1 MKVGDLV
8 TYAFQAAR
16 WRKGQSRLAQLGQ
29 SVDVGLVVETGKY
42 TGNADVKVLWMG
54 PGAAAPYAITQKSDH
69 LRLVDKSL
77 TT

>member
-8 TYAFQAAR
+8 GYAFQGA
-16 WRKGQSRLAQLGQ
+16 KGQIK
-29 SVDVGLVVETGKY
+29 DVGLVVETGKY
-42 TGNADVKVLWMG
+42 TGNTDVKVLWMG

-77 TT
+77 TK

>member
-1 MKVGDLV
+1 MKAGDLV

-16 WRKGQSRLAQLGQ
+16 WRKGQ

-42 TGNADVKVLWMG
+42 TGNADVKVLWTG
-54 PGAAAPYAITQKSDH
+54 STEAVTQKSDH

>member
-1 MKVGDLV
+1 MNVGDLV

-16 WRKGQSRLAQLGQ
+16 WQKGQ

-42 TGNADVKVLWMG
+42 TGNTDVKVLWMG

-77 TT
+77 TK

>member
-1 MKVGDLV
+1 MDEQGDSMKVGDLV

-16 WRKGQSRLAQLGQ
+16 WRKGQS
-29 SVDVGLVVETGKY
+29 VDVGLIVETGKY

>member
-8 TYAFQAAR
+8 TYAFQATR
-16 WRKGQSRLAQLGQ
+16 WRKGQ

>member
-8 TYAFQAAR
+8 TYAFQVGRDVAM
-16 WRKGQSRLAQLGQ
+16 
-29 SVDVGLVVETGKY
+29 DVGLIVETGKW

>member
-16 WRKGQSRLAQLGQ
+16 WRKGQ

-54 PGAAAPYAITQKSDH
+54 PGRYSPDPITQKSDH
-69 LRLVDKSL
+69 LRLIDKSL